1 MTIRELI
8 PVLDARVL
16 CGEDK
21 LDQEVKSACGSDL
34 MSDVLCGLC
43 AGKGAL
49 GGNSGGGKGPGHRG
63 AGDGTHH
70 LYRLRADVHGRDPR
84 YQRAHRR
91 SCVKGR
97 VRMSLLT
104 NTYDVHKGE
113 FETAG
118 DASASIKRKLKQ
130 LGVDSAILRRV
141 AVASYEAELNLIIH
155 SLGGQ
160 LTMEMNPEHIVLIS
174 RDVGPGIAD
183 IDKAMQEGF
192 STASEEARDLG
203 FGAGMGLPNMRRN
216 ADGFSIESQPGVG
229 TTIQM
234 EFRLK

>member
-1 MTIRELI
+1 
-8 PVLDARVL
+8 
-16 CGEDK
+16 
-21 LDQEVKSACGSDL
+21 
-34 MSDVLCGLC
+34 
-43 AGKGAL
+43 
-49 GGNSGGGKGPGHRG
+49 
-63 AGDGTHH
+63 
-70 LYRLRADVHGRDPR
+70 
-84 YQRAHRR
+84 
-91 SCVKGR
+91 
-97 VRMSLLT
+97 MSLLT

-130 LGVDSAILRRV
+130 LGVDSTVLRRV

-174 RDVGPGIAD
+174 KDVGPGIAD

-192 STASEEARDLG
+192 STASEEARVPG
-203 FGAGMGLPNMRRN
+203 FGAGMGLPNLRRN
-216 ADGFSIESQPGVG
+216 ADGFAIESQLGVG

>member
-1 MTIRELI
+1 M
-8 PVLDARVL
+8 
-16 CGEDK
+16 
-21 LDQEVKSACGSDL
+21 
-34 MSDVLCGLC
+34 
-43 AGKGAL
+43 
-49 GGNSGGGKGPGHRG
+49 
-63 AGDGTHH
+63 
-70 LYRLRADVHGRDPR
+70 
-84 YQRAHRR
+84 
-91 SCVKGR
+91 KGR
-97 VRMSLLT
+97 VQMSLLT

-203 FGAGMGLPNMRRN
+203 FGAGMGLPNMKRYS
-216 ADGFSIESQPGVG
+216 DEMTIDTEVGKG
-229 TTIQM
+229 TTVTVKIKIPQ
-234 EFRLK
+234 